1 MTGVTRLMRH
11 TLALALL
18 CTVSTTV
25 ASAGSKNVV
34 ELFTSQGC
42 SSCPP
47 ADALLKRYIQR
58 PDVVALSFNVD
69 YWDYLGWRDTL
80 GKSAFS
86 KRQRAYARARGDGK
100 VYTPQIVANGL
111 DHAVGSIKPQV
122 DRALN
127 RSADRLSGYRVA
139 MQLEHDKSNFIIR
152 IGAGAKPR
160 KPATIYIAAVDPSV
174 TVKIKRGENHGRRI
188 TYHNVVRNMMPV
200 GMWTGEAT
208 TIRLRRQDVLAAGGK
223 KCAVLLQAANA
234 GPILAADWMP
244 E

>member
-1 MTGVTRLMRH
+1 MTGVTRLTRH
-11 TLALALL
+11 ILAVSALFAISA
-18 CTVSTTV
+18 TAAV
-25 ASAGSKNVV
+25 AGSKNVV
-34 ELFTSQGC
+34 ELYTSQGC

-47 ADALLKRYIQR
+47 ADALLKRYIKR
-58 PDVVALSFNVD
+58 SDVVALSFNVD
-69 YWDYLGWRDTL
+69 YWDYLGWKDTL
-80 GKSAFS
+80 GKPAFS
-86 KRQRAYARARGDGK
+86 KRQRDYARRRGDGK

-111 DHAVGSIKPQV
+111 DHAVGSVRSQV

-139 MQLEHDKSNFIIR
+139 LELHNDKSNFIIKV
-152 IGAGAKPR
+152 GAGVRPS

-174 TVKIKRGENHGRRI
+174 TVKIRRGENHGRRI

-208 TIRLRRQDVLAAGGK
+208 TIRLRRKDVLAAGGK
-223 KCAVLLQAANA
+223 RCAVLLQAANA